1 MAAMAR
7 RDLFAAGS
15 FRSSDLVRASSA
27 RASQYSGVC
36 RPKSIGVK
44 RASLIG
50 VPWAKGR
57 PNICYTRGLR
67 LDRPCEVSWG
77 VTGSTRIRW
86 FYAFLLVLTAWGGF
100 VQVALKDDLPQ
111 RQTWDESR

>member
-1 MAAMAR
+1 
-7 RDLFAAGS
+7 
-15 FRSSDLVRASSA
+15 
-27 RASQYSGVC
+27 
-36 RPKSIGVK
+36 
-44 RASLIG
+44 
-50 VPWAKGR
+50 
-57 PNICYTRGLR
+57 
-67 LDRPCEVSWG
+67 